1 MDKVGSCGATH
12 SYTGECAREHVVCK
26 REIGW
31 KPFVTADSGQRGI
44 QWAVTLLGT
53 LVLVLIHL
61 EGVVGL
67 HFAV

>member
-1 MDKVGSCGATH
+1 MDKIRSCGATH
-12 SYTGECAREHVVCK
+12 SYTGECAREHVVCQ
-26 REIGW
+26 RETGW
-31 KPFVTADSGQRGI
+31 KPFVTADSGQRRI
-44 QWAVTLLGT
+44 RCAVILLGT